1 MNAKQ
6 AVIGNK
12 LADIPKSSM
21 NGLDLIS
28 LVIYLM
34 EPLSVWSIPILVEEK
49 NKQVP
54 RNIETN

>member
-6 AVIGNK
+6 AVTENK
-12 LADIPKSSM
+12 LEDIHKSSM

-34 EPLSVWSIPILVEEK
+34 EPLSVWSILVEEK
-49 NKQVP
+49 NKQLT